1 MKTKK
6 VKSNELKVF
15 ELDQN
20 LAFGVRITSKRLVEG
35 IDEGTAKLLQSILD
49 SYKDDFSRTA
59 KYIGI
64 KPKCKLDIELA
75 VYEPAESRICIQGT
89 VLEGHCNYGNITKT
103 IARLIESLPR
113 YDKKDKYKV
122 NYFMLMLREND
133 LDSNL

>member
-64 KPKCKLDIELA
+64 NLN
-75 VYEPAESRICIQGT
+75 V
-89 VLEGHCNYGNITKT
+89 N
-103 IARLIESLPR
+103 LI
-113 YDKKDKYKV
+113 
-122 NYFMLMLREND
+122 
-133 LDSNL
+133 SN